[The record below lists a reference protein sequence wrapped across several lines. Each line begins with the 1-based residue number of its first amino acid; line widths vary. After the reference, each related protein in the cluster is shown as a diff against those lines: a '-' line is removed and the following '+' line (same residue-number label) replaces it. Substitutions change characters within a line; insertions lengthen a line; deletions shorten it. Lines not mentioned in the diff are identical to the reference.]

1 MDFPPPKLVG
11 PSPIFPIQVE
21 GIYTKALLD
30 TGAQVT
36 LLYRDF
42 YDRHLKHLP
51 LQKLE
56 ELEIWGL
63 GTQNFPYDGYLPVRL
78 TFDPSTAGVAETLAI
93 VCPRPPGADKN
104 SLIIGTNTDLVR
116 RLLAPLVLQKG
127 CK

>member
-1 MDFPPPKLVG
+1 MTGQVNYPTPGRFSDKLVG
-11 PSPIFPIQVE
+11 PSPIVSIQVE

-56 ELEIWGL
+56 ELEIWGI
-63 GTQNFPYDGYLPVRL
+63 GTQNFPYDGYLPVKL
-78 TFDPSTAGVAETLAI
+78 TFDPSVTEPT
-93 VCPRPPGADKN
+93 KQ
-104 SLIIGTNTDLVR
+104 LI
-116 RLLAPLVLQKG
+116 P
-127 CK
+127 